1 MERMTATEPLLTVRG
16 LDIAFASGK
25 KLTPRTDGV
34 HFEVRPGEILSLVGE
49 SGCGKSIT
57 ALSLLGLLGR
67 QGRVTG
73 GEVLF
78 KGRDLLKMTEKQLDE
93 IRGREIAMIFQDIT
107 YSLNP
112 VFTIGSQLTETL
124 RRHRGMSSAD
134 ACRRAVELLEKTGI
148 PHPQEVMKKYPHMLS
163 GGMRQRVMIAMALTC
178 DPCLLIADE
187 PTTALDVTIQ
197 LQIMQLLKKLRD
209 ETGMAILMITHDI
222 GLVDPCLLIADEP
235 TTALDVTIQL
245 QIMQLL
251 KKLRDETG
259 MAILMITHDIGLVTE
274 MADRVVVMYAGQ
286 CVEEAS
292 TQQLL
297 ETPQHPY
304 TQALLRAVP
313 GLHDPRERRLY
324 AIPGTVPEEYQALT
338 GCRFAPRCP
347 YGAQCPGTARETEI
361 APGHRV
367 RCCRA
372 EEGCDADAT

>member
-134 ACRRAVELLEKTGI
+134 ARRRAVELLEKTGI

-178 DPCLLIADE
+178 
-187 PTTALDVTIQ
+187 
-197 LQIMQLLKKLRD
+197 
-209 ETGMAILMITHDI
+209 
-222 GLVDPCLLIADEP
+222 DPCLLIADEP